1 MIFCRRSWGKIK
13 DLAVADRPTV
23 MAGVKGRP
31 FITYLMDQLE
41 EAGLRKDVL
50 CTGYMAEYVED
61 TLETKTF
68 HDK

>member
-1 MIFCRRSWGKIK
+1 
-13 DLAVADRPTV
+13 

-41 EAGLRKDVL
+41 EAGLRRDVL